1 MKTIHKHSLK
11 VSDQVQELKMAED
24 SIIRR
29 VDFYLQDRMIKLWVE
44 VDADTFIEAP
54 KTTRCF
60 KVFPTGAG
68 IPDNAHYIGTAINH
82 MKPDSYHVYE
92 LVD

>member
-11 VSDQVQELKMAED
+11 INDEVQELKLTED
-24 SIIRR
+24 AVIRR
-29 VDFYLQDRMIKLWVE
+29 VDLYLQDRQIKLWVE
-44 VDADTFIEAP
+44 VDADSFLETP
-54 KTTRCF
+54 KKPRRF
-60 KVFPTGAG
+60 KAFQTGAG
-68 IPDNAHYIGTAINH
+68 IPDNARYIGTAINH

>member
-1 MKTIHKHSLK
+1 MKTMHKYSLR
-11 VSDQVQELKMAED
+11 VCDEVQELKMAENCV
-24 SIIRR
+24 IRR
-29 VDFYLQDRMIKLWVE
+29 VDFYLQDRQIMLWAE
-44 VDADTFIEAP
+44 VDADAFIESP
-54 KTTRCF
+54 KRARRF
-60 KVFPTGAG
+60 KAFLTGAG